1 MEKEIFDS
9 FFRPYAKTVDKVAD
23 VSAFWRLSDALIT
36 EIIRREIARYCS
48 DDSLVMDA
56 GGGTGRW
63 AIKLTEFLKGKLVVF
78 DRSEDMLA
86 KARENI
92 KTSGVSNRIITTE
105 GDLTNIENFKD
116 ASVDHIVS
124 IYSPLSFIYE
134 QARAAK
140 ELHRILKPGGRILI
154 MSHSFHNAL
163 ASKLN
168 NYKASA
174 EEIEK
179 LADSQLVTWAPHVPE
194 LVTHSKESLEKL
206 FSDAGFSVCKTY
218 GVPIFVQPGPEDFDP
233 NNEQRSNVSA
243 YLEDSVVFQSIFEL
257 EMKFNS
263 AETVCNRGMNMFL
276 LAEKK

>member
-1 MEKEIFDS
+1 MEKETFDS
-9 FFRPYAKTVDKVAD
+9 FFRPYAKTVDKAAG

-36 EIIRREIARYCS
+36 EIIKREIAPHCS
-48 DDSLVMDA
+48 DNSLVMDA

-63 AIKLTEFLKGKLVVF
+63 AIKLSEYLKGKLVVF

-92 KTSGVSNRIITTE
+92 EKSAVSDRIMSEE
-105 GDLTNIENFKD
+105 GDLTNIEQFKD

-134 QARAAK
+134 QEQAAK
-140 ELHRILKPGGRILI
+140 ELYRILKPGGRILI
-154 MSHSFHNAL
+154 MSHSFFNAL
-163 ASKLN
+163 ASKIN

-174 EEIEK
+174 EEIKK
-179 LADSQLVTWAPHVPE
+179 LADTRTVTWAPHVPE
-194 LVTHSKESLEKL
+194 LITHSKESIEKL
-206 FSDAGFSVCKTY
+206 FSGAGFFVHKTY
-218 GVPIFVQPGPEDFDP
+218 GVPVFVQPGPEDFDP
-233 NNEQRSNVSA
+233 DNKQRSGVSA
-243 YLEDSVVFQSIFEL
+243 YLEDTEVFQSIFDL